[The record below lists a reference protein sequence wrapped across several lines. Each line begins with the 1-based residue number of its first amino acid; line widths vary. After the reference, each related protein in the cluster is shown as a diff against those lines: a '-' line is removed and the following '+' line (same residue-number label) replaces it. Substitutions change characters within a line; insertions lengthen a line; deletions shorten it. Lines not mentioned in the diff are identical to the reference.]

1 MRKIS
6 TFFYCIL
13 QGLKNIHRNG
23 MFSLASIGTIAAS
36 LFLIGIFYFVT
47 ANFSHMMQSA
57 ESSVGVTVF
66 FEEDI
71 TEEEI
76 LELQTEIKKRAEV
89 AEIVYIS
96 AEEAWEEYKE
106 KHLNEDLIATFGND
120 NPLEDSASFEIYLND
135 VEMQTSLVKY
145 LEGLNGI
152 RRVNDAGSV
161 VESLTG
167 INYIITGISAAIIII
182 LIGVAIF
189 LINMTIS
196 TGISVR
202 KEEISIMHLIGAT
215 DFFVHAPFVVE
226 GMMLGLCGALL
237 PLVVLKVVY
246 EKVVFSLS
254 DEFESVFYKLNF
266 MSEEAIFHELTPL
279 VLTIGV
285 GIGFLGSY
293 ITARKQ
299 LRKIDLR

>member
-1 MRKIS
+1 MRKIN
-6 TFFYCIL
+6 TFFYCVL
-13 QGLKNIHRNG
+13 QGLKNIQRNG

-47 ANFSHMMQSA
+47 ANFGHMMQAA
-57 ESSVGVTVF
+57 ESSVGVTAF

-76 LELQTEIKKRAEV
+76 NRLQVEIKKRAEV

-96 AEEAWEEYKE
+96 AEEAWEQYKE
-106 KHLNEDLIATFGND
+106 KHLNEELIATFGDD
-120 NPLEDSASFEIYLND
+120 NPLEDCASFEIYLND
-135 VEMQTSLVKY
+135 VEMQKSFVKY
-145 LEGLNGI
+145 LEGLHGI
-152 RRVNDAGSV
+152 RRVNNSESV
-161 VESLTG
+161 AESLSG
-167 INYIITGISAAIIII
+167 INYIITGISAAII
-182 LIGVAIF
+182 LVLVAVAVF

-226 GMMLGLCGALL
+226 GIFLGFFGALL
-237 PLVVLKVVY
+237 PLIVLHFVY
-246 EKVVFSLS
+246 EKVVFALS

-266 MSEEAIFHELTPL
+266 MSEEAIFHNLTPL
-279 VLTIGV
+279 VIAIGV

-293 ITARKQ
+293 LTAKKQ

>member
-1 MRKIS
+1 
-6 TFFYCIL
+6 
-13 QGLKNIHRNG
+13 

-66 FEEDI
+66 FDEGI

-76 LELQTEIKKRAEV
+76 NVLQQDIKKRAEV
-89 AEIVYIS
+89 ADIVYIS
-96 AEEAWEEYKE
+96 AEEAWENYKE
-106 KHLNEDLIATFGND
+106 KHLNEELIATFGND
-120 NPLEDSASFEIYLND
+120 NPLADSASFEIYLND
-135 VEMQTSLVKY
+135 VDMQKSLVKY

-161 VESLTG
+161 AESLSG
-167 INYIITGISAAIIII
+167 INYIITGISAAII
-182 LIGVAIF
+182 LVLVGVAVF
-189 LINMTIS
+189 LINMTIA

-226 GMMLGLCGALL
+226 GMILGFGGAIL
-237 PLVVLKVVY
+237 PLVVLHVVY

-266 MSEEAIFHELTPL
+266 MSEEAIFHDLTPL
-279 VLTIGV
+279 VLAIGV

-293 ITARKQ
+293 ITARKE

>member
-1 MRKIS
+1 MQKIS
-6 TFFYCIL
+6 TFFYCVL
-13 QGLKNIHRNG
+13 QGLKNIKRNG

-47 ANFSHMMQSA
+47 ANFEHMMQSA

-66 FEEDI
+66 FDEGI

-76 LELQTEIKKRAEV
+76 SVLQQEIKKRAEV

-96 AEEAWEEYKE
+96 AEEAWEQYKE
-106 KHLNEDLIATFGND
+106 KHLNEELIATFGND
-120 NPLEDSASFEIYLND
+120 NPLADSASFEIYLND
-135 VEMQTSLVKY
+135 VDMQKSLVKY

-152 RRVNDAGSV
+152 RRINDAGSV
-161 VESLTG
+161 AESLSG
-167 INYIITGISAAIIII
+167 INYIITGISAAIILI
-182 LIGVAIF
+182 LVGVAVF

-202 KEEISIMHLIGAT
+202 REEISIMHLIGAT

-226 GMMLGLCGALL
+226 GMILGFCGAVV
-237 PLVVLKVVY
+237 PLIVLHFVY

-266 MSEEAIFHELTPL
+266 MSEAEIFHDLTPL
-279 VLTIGV
+279 VLAIGV
-285 GIGFLGSY
+285 GIGFFGSY
-293 ITARKQ
+293 ITAKRQ